1 MSGMLSD
8 YLCNALLDHIT
19 GVATYTSPTQI
30 NVALFTARGSIA
42 QSCAGTNFT
51 EVAGGAYA
59 RVNVGITGVNWDSAA
74 SRAIQNKL
82 LVTFPTP
89 TADWGTVIAVG
100 YYDQL
105 GNLLWW
111 DDVTSRFCALGA
123 TVTIAI
129 GAIDLSLP
137 YGS

>member
-1 MSGMLSD
+1 MFSD
-8 YLCNALLDHIT
+8 YLSNALLDHIT
-19 GVATYTSPTQI
+19 GVAAYTPPTEI

-51 EVAGGAYA
+51 EVAGGNYA
-59 RVNVGITGVNWDSAA
+59 RTNVGITAINWNAA
-74 SRAIQNKL
+74 AARATSNTLI
-82 LVTFPTP
+82 VTFPVP
-89 TADWGTVIAVG
+89 SADWGTVVAVG

-123 TVTIAI
+123 TVTLAA
-129 GAIDLSLP
+129 GAVDVALP
-137 YGS
+137 QGT